1 MGSDS
6 GLDRSSGNREK
17 QMSLRS
23 ILEVEATGFDDRL
36 AVGVRQREAIRITPK
51 FWA

>member
-6 GLDRSSGNREK
+6 CLDTSSGNREK
-17 QMSLRS
+17 HMSLRS
-23 ILEVEATGFDDRL
+23 ILEVEAIEFDDRL
-36 AVGVRQREAIRITPK
+36 AVGVRQREATRITPK